1 MIISEI
7 KNLQIEQSV
16 LATLMTVANSYSEV
30 ESKLSEEDFFANR
43 HKLIFKAIV
52 DLDSK
57 NSPYDVVLVNQY
69 LENHNLSEQSGG
81 EQYLMSLMSDAPS
94 NFFNLESYVEKLK
107 DLTVCRKVEI
117 EALDVLR
124 KARNLTVS
132 RGDLVLNAQA
142 SFAEINT
149 EAETESLV
157 HIMMLHHKPLGI
169 SKRKWKLPY

>member
-69 LENHNLSEQSGG
+69 LENHNLSEQSGAD
-81 EQYLMSLMSDAPS
+81 QTQ
-94 NFFNLESYVEKLK
+94 NVVRF
-107 DLTVCRKVEI
+107 
-117 EALDVLR
+117 
-124 KARNLTVS
+124 
-132 RGDLVLNAQA
+132 
-142 SFAEINT
+142 
-149 EAETESLV
+149 LV
-157 HIMMLHHKPLGI
+157 HMADTADVAIFLGSI
-169 SKRKWKLPY
+169 N

>member
-81 EQYLMSLMSDAPS
+81 EQYLIKIMSDAPS
-94 NFFNLESYVEKLK
+94 SFFNLESYVEKLK
-107 DLTVCRKVEI
+107 D
-117 EALDVLR
+117 
-124 KARNLTVS
+124 
-132 RGDLVLNAQA
+132 
-142 SFAEINT
+142 F
-149 EAETESLV
+149 
-157 HIMMLHHKPLGI
+157 
-169 SKRKWKLPY
+169 